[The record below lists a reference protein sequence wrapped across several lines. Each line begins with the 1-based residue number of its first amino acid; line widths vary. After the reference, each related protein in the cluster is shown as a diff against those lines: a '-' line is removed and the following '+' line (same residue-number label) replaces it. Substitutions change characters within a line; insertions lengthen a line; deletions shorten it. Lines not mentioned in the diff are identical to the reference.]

1 MSERYGKI
9 KNGKLILAPQ
19 LINRDGAI
27 TFDNQTLYIEN
38 GYKKLIYTTPPDNI
52 EGRDLIS
59 SWDERQ
65 DSIIQTWTYEEIK
78 DDYSGELLVAVRQF
92 DECVEDLKNEIK
104 KNYGANKEYLNK
116 ILRKSSLIA
125 LIYKYKPIEITTH
138 QLLKQL
144 SEFDWNLER
153 FFDWLQMNSIL
164 KDMGFIFVEGNLFY
178 LSDELNEVTANEILH
193 TDLEQL
199 SAEQKQ
205 LIDRNLIAPMYFKS
219 HLSSIYDYETYS
231 TLSNITMYNMA
242 FVYLFTQFDEL
253 ILKTIRIV
261 CMHEKKW
268 LISNEKIGADEILKC
283 NTTDELHMALVEK
296 KVNELSWGS
305 YTDKLNFLK
314 NRGIIIDK
322 EHDMLFNESI
332 LYLSAKRNVLVHNG
346 GLWNQ
351 ASKDLLKGKKVWQ
364 DIVVGEPVIRTYE
377 SFVEASNSVEAAI
390 GYIYN
395 QLHRL
400 TRAHSPLSCAMD
412 K

>member
-19 LINRDGAI
+19 FINRDGAI

-104 KNYGANKEYLNK
+104 KNYGANKEYLNI
-116 ILRKSSLIA
+116 ILRKNSLIA
-125 LIYKYKPIEITTH
+125 LIYKHKPIEVTTH
-138 QLLKQL
+138 QLLKRL

-178 LSDELNEVTANEILH
+178 SSNELNEVTANEILH

-219 HLSSIYDYETYS
+219 RLSSIYDYETYS
-231 TLSNITMYNMA
+231 TISNITMYNMA

-314 NRGIIIDK
+314 NRGIIIDE

-351 ASKDLLKGKKVWQ
+351 ASKDLLKGKKVWH

-390 GYIYN
+390 SYIYN
-395 QLHRL
+395 QLCNKFKFL
-400 TRAHSPLSCAMD
+400 FKYKD
-412 K
+412 V